1 MFVWIHLEHPLK
13 NLVLYT
19 LLLCSTAIFANPEQ
33 FKIDITNGGTANCVL
48 KQKTI
53 LSGYVSDGSVIPT
66 TIRPDQ
72 TATFFMRSGTATPLG
87 DTGFMVITTSSI
99 KDKIILL
106 TYSCGDNQEIT
117 LLTDQAFFDVSL
129 RVGGKV
135 LDAQTIYAKFTT
147 STPRWWAKD
156 SPEIHWTLLY

>member
-1 MFVWIHLEHPLK
+1 
-13 NLVLYT
+13 
-19 LLLCSTAIFANPEQ
+19 
-33 FKIDITNGGTANCVL
+33 
-48 KQKTI
+48 
-53 LSGYVSDGSVIPT
+53 
-66 TIRPDQ
+66 
-72 TATFFMRSGTATPLG
+72 MRSGTATPLG

-135 LDAQTIYAKFTT
+135 LDA
-147 STPRWWAKD
+147 
-156 SPEIHWTLLY
+156 